1 MPYRVIVYVDGFNL
15 YFGLKTSGWQRYYWL
30 NIQKLAQN
38 ILKPDQSLIHTKYF
52 TSRVKNPSDK
62 RQRQNIFLE
71 ALGTLTDTTIY
82 YGKYHLH
89 RRCCPRCGYVDYV
102 PSEKMTDVNIATEMM
117 ADAFQDKFDTAILI
131 SADSDL
137 TRTVKKIKTIFP
149 HKRVVVVF
157 PPNRSSADLK
167 YIAQESF
174 QLGRGVIKA
183 SLFPNE
189 IIKAD
194 GFKLVKPE
202 QWS

>member
-1 MPYRVIVYVDGFNL
+1 
-15 YFGLKTSGWQRYYWL
+15 
-30 NIQKLAQN
+30 
-38 ILKPDQSLIHTKYF
+38 
-52 TSRVKNPSDK
+52 
-62 RQRQNIFLE
+62 
-71 ALGTLTDTTIY
+71 
-82 YGKYHLH
+82 
-89 RRCCPRCGYVDYV
+89 
-102 PSEKMTDVNIATEMM
+102 
-117 ADAFQDKFDTAILI
+117 LI

-137 TRTVKKIKTIFP
+137 TRTDKKIKTIFP

-183 SLFPNE
+183 SLFLNE